1 MEISQYSQE
10 NTCARV
16 SFESCRVC
24 NFIKK
29 DTLPRCFP
37 GNFAKFARISFL
49 TEHLRLL
56 FLNICNLYLELIT
69 SSCDSSFG
77 IVEDF
82 WFRRGYRE
90 IPNVCTEFSN
100 TSIKISNSVH
110 HRTLLML
117 QIHLRAHLSFQLL
130 SFIRL
135 CILEQVSG
143 IKASPGTKSKAL
155 KNSIF
160 CTQILIK

>member
-1 MEISQYSQE
+1 MLIFFRTILFFLIQQSEGITRKCSVKKLFLEISQYSQE

-100 TSIKISNSVH
+100 TSINISKSVH
-110 HRTLLML
+110 HNG
-117 QIHLRAHLSFQLL
+117 
-130 SFIRL
+130 L
-135 CILEQVSG
+135 CLCYRYI
-143 IKASPGTKSKAL
+143 
-155 KNSIF
+155 
-160 CTQILIK
+160 